1 MLRLDTRVSLRYVS
15 WPEFDDICRGLARR
29 LADTPFELVVGIA
42 RGGLPGAVFL
52 AHLLGA
58 PPFGT
63 IHACKT
69 TSNAAFAMSADDEV
83 DVRGVML
90 PDVEP
95 RRVLLV
101 EDIVAIGDVF
111 HRCGLILR
119 ERYGN
124 GLELVHASL
133 FADIDQIAAGPHA
146 SLLES
151 LFYGERVDNKRIWIV
166 PPWDEKAR
174 DPNEALA

>member
-1 MLRLDTRVSLRYVS
+1 LDSGVSSLRYLS
-15 WPEFDDICRGLARR
+15 WAEFDHICRGLARR
-29 LADTPFELVVGIA
+29 LEGTSFDLVVGIA

-52 AHLLGA
+52 THLLGS
-58 PPFGT
+58 PRFGS

-69 TSNAAFAMSADDEV
+69 TSNDPFAMELEGEV
-83 DVRGVML
+83 DVKGTML
-90 PDVEP
+90 PGGSP
-95 RRVLLV
+95 RRVLVV

-111 HRCGLILR
+111 HRSAAILR
-119 ERYGN
+119 ERYGDRV
-124 GLELVHASL
+124 EIVHASL

-166 PPWDEKAR
+166 PPWDEKALVS
-174 DPNEALA
+174 ESV

>member
-1 MLRLDTRVSLRYVS
+1 VSSLRYLS
-15 WPEFDDICRGLARR
+15 WPEFDDLCRGLAKR
-29 LADTPFELVVGIA
+29 LEATPFDLVVGIA

-69 TSNAAFAMSADDEV
+69 TSNEAFAMDADDEV
-83 DVRGVML
+83 EVRGTML
-90 PDVEP
+90 PDGSP
-95 RRVLLV
+95 RRALLV

-111 HRCGLILR
+111 HRCAAILR
-119 ERYGN
+119 ERYG
-124 GLELVHASL
+124 GRLEIVHASL

-151 LFYGERVDNKRIWIV
+151 LFYGERVDNKRVWIV
-166 PPWDEKAR
+166 PPWDEKAIVPER
-174 DPNEALA
+174 V